1 MTSRCGSSA
10 SGCSLATRAS
20 ANTATAFA
28 DESARATRSRRARR
42 VAYPAGD
49 ARANAERR
57 SLTAWRADMRSAGAP
72 TYPSARAGDLGDLGK
87 DEAASGEAIWA
98 KTRNESLSP
107 PLESSLESC
116 ALTSCLHPR
125 VVSDSRDA
133 CPRRRRARRR
143 GETRRREA
151 ARAMVRPS
159 PRSTRPFSHPRR
171 EATRRRRRVWRA
183 ARVRARR
190 ALARRRRGVAG
201 GPPRGWPIARRRRRR
216 AVRRRP
222 ETVTSRVRT
231 RTRSET
237 AAR

>member
-20 ANTATAFA
+20 ANTA
-28 DESARATRSRRARR
+28 RRSPANPRGDAGRRAGDGRTPR
-42 VAYPAGD
+42 VTRALTPRGD
-49 ARANAERR
+49 RSQPGARTRGPR
-57 SLTAWRADMRSAGAP
+57 GRP
-72 TYPSARAGDLGDLGK
+72 YPSARAGDLGDLGK
-87 DEAASGEAIWA
+87 TKPPRVRAVGEDEG
-98 KTRNESLSP
+98 ESLSP

-171 EATRRRRRVWRA
+171 EATQRRRRVWRA

-216 AVRRRP
+216 AARRRP